1 MRMRL
6 VMGFIACFFMLL
18 LARVYYISIK
28 SNVYY
33 EEIAKQNAI
42 KTQFLAPVRGQILD
56 IKGRPLAVNK
66 LGFSISIKPYLYIK
80 KKNRNLLEQELQAIV
95 DAFPDLNATKLKRVY
110 MKADSYYNQDYIEVV
125 PFIEYD
131 AMIKHFTKLN
141 LRENMQVKSTTQR
154 FYPYDALAS
163 HVIGYVGKANLNDM
177 NENEIARLT
186 SYVGRSGI
194 ERSYNEIL
202 QGQKGEK
209 VSKVNALNKEIEEL
223 SYKKPISS
231 NITLS
236 IDLDL
241 QEYLASIFENL
252 AGAAIIMDVKSGAI
266 LAAGSFPEYNLNPFV
281 TGITQEEWDRL
292 SNDLNHPFT
301 NKLINGLY
309 PPGSVVKMGTALAFL
324 DSGKVGENHKYLCD
338 SNFELGGRKFRC
350 WKAIGHGYVDMNDA
364 IRESCDVYF
373 YKGALEVGIDTI
385 SSVFERIGFG
395 TKTGVD
401 LPNEFIGTV
410 PNRIW
415 KKEKYNQPWYQGE
428 TLNTSIGQGDFL
440 ATPMQVAKF
449 TAMIAT
455 AKNITPHFL
464 HSVDD
469 NITKI
474 NFDNNESAFTTFELS
489 KLPLLRRAMYEV
501 ANEDGGTTARF
512 LRNSPITI
520 AAKTGTAQ
528 VVGISQSEKKR
539 IKEEDLEYFLRSHA
553 WITSYAPYEK
563 PQYVVVVLIEHG
575 KSGSSTGG
583 PILAKIYQKLIDLGY
598 IDKKYIKKKTK

>member
-6 VMGFIACFFMLL
+6 VIGFISCFFILL

-42 KTQFLAPVRGQILD
+42 KTQYIAPVRGQILD

-66 LGFSISIKPYLYIK
+66 LGFSISIKPYLYLK
-80 KKNRNLLEQELQAIV
+80 KQNRAILDQELNAIV
-95 DAFPDLNATKLKRVY
+95 DAFPDLNISKLKRTY
-110 MKADSYYNQDYIEVV
+110 IKAESYYNQDYIEVV
-125 PFIEYD
+125 PFVEYD
-131 AMIKHFTKLN
+131 AMIKHVTKLS
-141 LRENMQVKSTTQR
+141 LRENMKVSSTTQR
-154 FYPYDALAS
+154 FYPFDSLAS

-186 SYVGRSGI
+186 SYVGRSGV
-194 ERSYNEIL
+194 ERYYNEIL
-202 QGQKGEK
+202 QGTKGEK
-209 VSKVNALNKEIEEL
+209 ISKVNALNKEIEEL
-223 SYKKPISS
+223 SYKKSSSS

-236 IDLDL
+236 IDLEL
-241 QEYLASIFENL
+241 QKYLSEIFKDL
-252 AGAAIIMDVKSGAI
+252 AGAAIVMDANNGAI

-281 TGITQEEWDRL
+281 SGISHEEWEAL
-292 SNDLNHPFT
+292 SNDLAHPFT

-324 DSGKVGENHKYLCD
+324 NSGKVKESDKYLCD

-350 WKAIGHGYVDMNDA
+350 WKPWGHGLMDLNDA

-373 YKGALEVGIDTI
+373 YKGALEVGIDLI
-385 SSVFERIGFG
+385 SSVFERLGYG
-395 TKTGVD
+395 NKTGVD

-410 PNRIW
+410 PNRLW
-415 KKEKYNQPWYQGE
+415 KQQKYNQPWYQGE

-440 ATPMQVAKF
+440 VTPIQVAKF
-449 TAMIAT
+449 TAAIAT
-455 AKNITPHFL
+455 SKNVTPHFL
-464 HSVDD
+464 HSIDD
-469 NITKI
+469 NISNFENTKGI
-474 NFDNNESAFTTFELS
+474 FNIFELS
-489 KLPLLRRAMYEV
+489 KLPLLRKAMYEV
-501 ANEDGGTTARF
+501 ANEQGGTTARY
-512 LRNSPITI
+512 LKNSLVTI

-528 VVGISQSEKKR
+528 VVGISQSDKKR

-563 PQYVVVVLIEHG
+563 PQFVVTVLIEHG
-575 KSGSSTGG
+575 KSGSSSGG
-583 PILAKIYQKLIDLGY
+583 PMLAKIYQKLIDLGY
-598 IDKKYIKKKTK
+598 IDKKYIKKPKV

>member
-6 VMGFIACFFMLL
+6 VMGFIACFFILL

-56 IKGRPLAVNK
+56 VKGRPLAVNK
-66 LGFSISIKPYLYIK
+66 LGFSISVKPYLYIK
-80 KKNRNLLEQELQAIV
+80 KKNRPLLDQELQAIV
-95 DAFPDLNATKLKRVY
+95 NAFPDLNITRLKRAY
-110 MKADSYYNQDYIEVV
+110 AKADSYYNQDYIEVV

-154 FYPYDALAS
+154 FYPYNALAS

-223 SYKKPISS
+223 SYKKPTSS

-241 QEYLASIFENL
+241 QEYLTSLFKNL
-252 AGAAIIMDVKSGAI
+252 AGAAIVMDVKTGAI

-281 TGITQEEWDRL
+281 TGITQEEWDKL

-309 PPGSVVKMGTALAFL
+309 PPGSVIKMGTALAFL
-324 DSGKVGENHKYLCD
+324 DSGKVHENHKYLCD
-338 SNFELGGRKFRC
+338 SNFELGDRKFRC
-350 WKAIGHGYVDMNDA
+350 WKTIGHGYVDMNDA
-364 IRESCDVYF
+364 IKESCDVYF
-373 YKGALEVGIDTI
+373 YKGSLEVGIDTI

-395 TKTGVD
+395 AKTGVD

-410 PNRIW
+410 PSRIW

-428 TLNTSIGQGDFL
+428 TLNTSIGQGNFL

-455 AKNITPHFL
+455 SKNITPHFL

-474 NFDNNESAFTTFELS
+474 SFENNESVFTTFELS

-501 ANEDGGTTARF
+501 ANVDGGTTARF
-512 LRNSPITI
+512 LKHSPITI

-575 KSGSSTGG
+575 KSGSSAGG
-583 PILAKIYQKLIDLGY
+583 PMLAKIYEKLIDLGY
-598 IDKKYIKKKTK
+598 IDKKYIKKN

>member
-1 MRMRL
+1 MRLRL
-6 VMGFIACFFMLL
+6 VMIFIACFFTLL
-18 LARVYYISIK
+18 LSRVYYISIK

-33 EEIAKQNAI
+33 DEIAKQNAI
-42 KTQFLAPVRGQILD
+42 KTLPLAPDRGQILD
-56 IKGRPLAVNK
+56 TKGRPLAVNK
-66 LGFSISIKPYLYIK
+66 LGFSVSIKPYLYIK
-80 KKNRNLLEQELQAIV
+80 KQNRELLDKELQVIV
-95 DAFPDLNATKLKRVY
+95 DTFPDQNFTKLKKNYIKV
-110 MKADSYYNQDYIEVV
+110 DSYYNQDYIEII
-125 PFIEYD
+125 PFIGYD
-131 AMIKHFTKLN
+131 DMIKHFTKLN
-141 LRENMQVKSTTQR
+141 LRENMQIKSTTQR
-154 FYPYDALAS
+154 FYPYKSLAS

-186 SYVGRSGI
+186 SYAGRSGI
-194 ERSYNEIL
+194 ERYYNEIL
-202 QGQKGEK
+202 QGVKGEK

-223 SYKKPISS
+223 SYKKPSSS
-231 NITLS
+231 NIVLS

-241 QEYLASIFENL
+241 QEYLAQIFEGL
-252 AGAAIIMDVKSGAI
+252 SGAAIVMDVKTGSV
-266 LAAGSFPEYNLNPFV
+266 LAAGSFPEYDLNPFV
-281 TGITQEEWDRL
+281 VGITQEEWSKL

-324 DSGKVGENHKYLCD
+324 NSQKINEHQKFLCD
-338 SNFELGGRKFRC
+338 NNFELGGRKFRC
-350 WKAIGHGYVDMNDA
+350 WKPTGHGYIDMNGA

-373 YKGALEVGIDTI
+373 YKGALEVGIDFI
-385 SSVFERIGFG
+385 SATFERMGFG
-395 TKTGVD
+395 TKTGID

-410 PNRIW
+410 PSKLW
-415 KKEKYNQPWYQGE
+415 KQQKYNQPWYQGE

-455 AKNITPHFL
+455 SKSVTPHFL
-464 HSVDD
+464 KSIDD
-469 NITKI
+469 NTTKI
-474 NFDNNESAFTTFELS
+474 IFDNNESVFSTFELA
-489 KLPLLRRAMYEV
+489 KLPLLRRSMYEV
-501 ANEDGGTTARF
+501 ANEEGGTTSRY
-512 LRNSPITI
+512 LKKSPVTI

-539 IKEEDLEYFLRSHA
+539 IKEEELEYFFRSHA

-583 PILAKIYQKLIDLGY
+583 PMLLKIYQKLIELGY
-598 IDKKYIKKKTK
+598 IDKKYVKST

>member
-6 VMGFIACFFMLL
+6 VMGFIACFFLLL

-66 LGFSISIKPYLYIK
+66 LGFSISIKPYLHIK
-80 KKNRNLLEQELQAIV
+80 KKNRALLEQELQAIV
-95 DAFPDLNATKLKRVY
+95 GAFPDLNVTKLKRAYV
-110 MKADSYYNQDYIEVV
+110 KADSYYNQDYIEVV

-223 SYKKPISS
+223 SYKKPTSS

-252 AGAAIIMDVKSGAI
+252 AGAAIVMDVKNGAI

-281 TGITQEEWDRL
+281 TGISQEEWDKL

-324 DSGKVGENHKYLCD
+324 DSGKVSENHKYLCD

-350 WKAIGHGYVDMNDA
+350 WKAIGHGYVNMIDA

-373 YKGALEVGIDTI
+373 YKGALEVGIDII

-395 TKTGVD
+395 AKTGVD

-469 NITKI
+469 NVTKV
-474 NFDNNESAFTTFELS
+474 NFDNNKSVFTTFELS

-598 IDKKYIKKKTK
+598 IDKKYIKKKTR

>member
-6 VMGFIACFFMLL
+6 VMGFIACFFILL

-56 IKGRPLAVNK
+56 VKGRPLAVNK
-66 LGFSISIKPYLYIK
+66 LGFSISVKPYLYIK
-80 KKNRNLLEQELQAIV
+80 KKNRPLLDQELQAIV
-95 DAFPDLNATKLKRVY
+95 NAFPDLNITRLKRAYV
-110 MKADSYYNQDYIEVV
+110 KADSYYNQDYIEVV

-154 FYPYDALAS
+154 FYPYNALAS

-223 SYKKPISS
+223 SYKKPTSS

-241 QEYLASIFENL
+241 QEYLTSLFKNL
-252 AGAAIIMDVKSGAI
+252 AGAAIVMDVKTGAI

-281 TGITQEEWDRL
+281 TGITQEEWDKL

-309 PPGSVVKMGTALAFL
+309 PPGSVIKMGTALAFL
-324 DSGKVGENHKYLCD
+324 DSGKVHENHKYLCD

-350 WKAIGHGYVDMNDA
+350 WKTIGHGYVDMNDA
-364 IRESCDVYF
+364 IKESCDVYF
-373 YKGALEVGIDTI
+373 YKGSLEVGIDTI

-395 TKTGVD
+395 AKTGVD

-410 PNRIW
+410 PSRIW

-428 TLNTSIGQGDFL
+428 TLNTSIGQGNFL

-455 AKNITPHFL
+455 SKNITPHFL

-474 NFDNNESAFTTFELS
+474 SFENNESVFTTFELS

-501 ANEDGGTTARF
+501 ANVDGGTTARF
-512 LRNSPITI
+512 LKHSPITI

-575 KSGSSTGG
+575 KSGSSAGG
-583 PILAKIYQKLIDLGY
+583 PILAKIYEKLIELGY
-598 IDKKYIKKKTK
+598 IDKKYIKKKTR

>member
-223 SYKKPISS
+223 SYKKPTSS

-252 AGAAIIMDVKSGAI
+252 AGAAIVMDVKNGAI

-281 TGITQEEWDRL
+281 TGISQEEWDKL

-324 DSGKVGENHKYLCD
+324 DGGKVSENHKYLCD

-350 WKAIGHGYVDMNDA
+350 WKAIGHGYVNMIDA

-373 YKGALEVGIDTI
+373 YKGALEVGIDII

-395 TKTGVD
+395 AKTGVD

-469 NITKI
+469 NVTKV
-474 NFDNNESAFTTFELS
+474 NFDNNKSVFTTFELS

-598 IDKKYIKKKTK
+598 IDKKYIKKKTR

>member
-1 MRMRL
+1 MRLRL
-6 VMGFIACFFMLL
+6 VMIFIALFFILL

-33 EEIAKQNAI
+33 EEIAKQNSI
-42 KTQFLAPVRGQILD
+42 KVQPLASDRGQILD
-56 IKGRPLAVNK
+56 TKGRPLAVNK

-80 KKNRNLLEQELQAIV
+80 KQNRNLLDKELQVIV
-95 DAFPDLNATKLKRVY
+95 EAFPDLNITKLKRAY
-110 MKADSYYNQDYIEVV
+110 IKADSYYNQDYIEVV

-131 AMIKHFTKLN
+131 AMNKHFTKLK

-154 FYPYDALAS
+154 FYPYDSLAS

-194 ERSYNEIL
+194 ERYYNDIL
-202 QGQKGEK
+202 QGVKGEK
-209 VSKVNALNKEIEEL
+209 VSKVNALNKEIEVL
-223 SYKKPISS
+223 SHKKPTSS
-231 NITLS
+231 NIILT

-241 QEYLASIFENL
+241 QEYLTEIFEGL
-252 AGAAIIMDVKSGAI
+252 AGAAVIMDLKTGAI

-324 DSGKVGENHKYLCD
+324 NSHKVNEHQKFLCD

-373 YKGALEVGIDTI
+373 YKGALEVGIDSI
-385 SSVFERIGFG
+385 SSTFEKLGFG
-395 TKTGVD
+395 SKTGVD

-410 PNRIW
+410 PNKIW
-415 KKEKYNQPWYQGE
+415 KKQKYNQPWYQGE
-428 TLNTSIGQGDFL
+428 TLNTSIGQGNFL

-455 AKNITPHFL
+455 SKSITPHFL
-464 HSVDD
+464 KSIDD
-469 NITKI
+469 NATKI
-474 NFDNNESAFTTFELS
+474 DFDNNESVFSTFELA
-489 KLPLLRRAMYEV
+489 KLPFLRRAMYEV
-501 ANEDGGTTARF
+501 AHEEGGTTARY
-512 LRNSPITI
+512 LKNSPVTI

-553 WITSYAPYEK
+553 WITSYAPYEN

-575 KSGSSTGG
+575 KSGSNTGG
-583 PILAKIYQKLIDLGY
+583 PMLLKIYQKLIDLGY
-598 IDKKYIKKKTK
+598 IDKKFLKRKT

>member
-1 MRMRL
+1 MRLRL
-6 VMGFIACFFMLL
+6 VMIFIACFFILL
-18 LARVYYISIK
+18 LSRVYYISVK

-42 KTQFLAPVRGQILD
+42 KTLSLAPDRGQILD
-56 IKGRPLAVNK
+56 VKGRPLAVNK
-66 LGFSISIKPYLYIK
+66 LGFSVSIKPYLYIK
-80 KKNRNLLEQELQAIV
+80 KQNRELLDKELQIIV
-95 DAFPDLNATKLKRVY
+95 DTFPDQNFTKLKKNYTKV
-110 MKADSYYNQDYIEVV
+110 DSYYNQDYIEVI
-125 PFIEYD
+125 PFIGYD
-131 AMIKHFTKLN
+131 DMIKHFTKLN
-141 LRENMQVKSTTQR
+141 LRENMQIKSTTQR
-154 FYPYDALAS
+154 FYPYESLAS

-186 SYVGRSGI
+186 SYTGRSGI
-194 ERSYNEIL
+194 ERYYNDLL
-202 QGQKGEK
+202 QGVKGEK
-209 VSKVNALNKEIEEL
+209 ISKVNALNKEIEEL
-223 SYKKPISS
+223 SYKKPSSS
-231 NITLS
+231 NIVLS

-241 QEYLASIFENL
+241 QEYLAKIFEGL
-252 AGAAIIMDVKSGAI
+252 AGAAIVMDVKTGSI
-266 LAAGSFPEYNLNPFV
+266 LAAGSFPEYDLNPFV
-281 TGITQEEWDRL
+281 VGITQEEWSRL

-324 DSGKVGENHKYLCD
+324 NSQKINEHHKFLCD
-338 SNFELGGRKFRC
+338 NNFELGGRKFRC
-350 WKAIGHGYVDMNDA
+350 WKSTGHGYVDMNGA

-373 YKGALEVGIDTI
+373 YKGALEVGIDFI
-385 SSVFERIGFG
+385 SATFERMGFG
-395 TKTGVD
+395 SKTGID

-410 PNRIW
+410 PSKLW
-415 KKEKYNQPWYQGE
+415 KQQKYNQPWYQGE

-455 AKNITPHFL
+455 SKSITPHFL
-464 HSVDD
+464 KSIDD
-469 NITKI
+469 NTTKI
-474 NFDNNESAFTTFELS
+474 NFDNNESVFSTFELA
-489 KLPLLRRAMYEV
+489 KLPLLRRSMYEV
-501 ANEDGGTTARF
+501 ANEEGGTTSRY
-512 LRNSPITI
+512 LKKSLVTI

-553 WITSYAPYEK
+553 WITSYAPYEN

-583 PILAKIYQKLIDLGY
+583 PILLKIYQKLIELGY
-598 IDKKYIKKKTK
+598 INKKYIKSTR

>member
-80 KKNRNLLEQELQAIV
+80 KKNRNFLDQELQAIV
-95 DAFPDLNATKLKRVY
+95 GAFPDLNATKLKRAY
-110 MKADSYYNQDYIEVV
+110 IKADSYYNQDYIEVV

-209 VSKVNALNKEIEEL
+209 VSKVNALNKEVEEL

-281 TGITQEEWDRL
+281 TGISQEEWDKL

-324 DSGKVGENHKYLCD
+324 DSGKVSENHKYLCD

-350 WKAIGHGYVDMNDA
+350 WKAIGHGYVNMNDA

-395 TKTGVD
+395 AKTGVD

-469 NITKI
+469 NVTKI
-474 NFDNNESAFTTFELS
+474 NFDNNESVFTTFELS

-512 LRNSPITI
+512 LRNSLITI

>member
-80 KKNRNLLEQELQAIV
+80 KKNRNLLDQELQAIV
-95 DAFPDLNATKLKRVY
+95 GAFPDLNATKLKRAY
-110 MKADSYYNQDYIEVV
+110 IKADSYYNQDYIEVV

-209 VSKVNALNKEIEEL
+209 VSKVNALNKEVEEL

-281 TGITQEEWDRL
+281 TGISQEEWDKL

-324 DSGKVGENHKYLCD
+324 DSGKVSENHKYLCD

-350 WKAIGHGYVDMNDA
+350 WKAIGHGYVNMNDA

-395 TKTGVD
+395 AKTGAD

-469 NITKI
+469 NVTKI
-474 NFDNNESAFTTFELS
+474 NFDNNESVFTTFELS

-512 LRNSPITI
+512 LRNSLITI

>member
-6 VMGFIACFFMLL
+6 VMGFIACFFLLL

-66 LGFSISIKPYLYIK
+66 LGFSISIKPYLHIK
-80 KKNRNLLEQELQAIV
+80 KKNRALLEQELQAIAG
-95 DAFPDLNATKLKRVY
+95 AFPDLNVTKLKRAYV
-110 MKADSYYNQDYIEVV
+110 KADSYYNQDYIEVV

-223 SYKKPISS
+223 SYKKPTSS

-252 AGAAIIMDVKSGAI
+252 AGAAIVMDVKNGAI

-281 TGITQEEWDRL
+281 TGISQEEWDKL

-324 DSGKVGENHKYLCD
+324 DGGKVSENHKYLCD

-350 WKAIGHGYVDMNDA
+350 WKAIGHGYVNMIDA

-373 YKGALEVGIDTI
+373 YKGALEVGIDII

-395 TKTGVD
+395 AKTGVD

-469 NITKI
+469 NVTKV
-474 NFDNNESAFTTFELS
+474 NFDNNKSVFTTFELS

-598 IDKKYIKKKTK
+598 IDKKYIKKKTR

>member
-1 MRMRL
+1 MRLRL
-6 VMGFIACFFMLL
+6 VMIFIACFFTLL
-18 LARVYYISIK
+18 LSRVYYISIK

-33 EEIAKQNAI
+33 DEIAKQNAI
-42 KTQFLAPVRGQILD
+42 KTLPLAPDRGQILD
-56 IKGRPLAVNK
+56 TKGRPLAVNK
-66 LGFSISIKPYLYIK
+66 LGFSVSIKPYLYIK
-80 KKNRNLLEQELQAIV
+80 KQNRELLDKELQVIV
-95 DAFPDLNATKLKRVY
+95 DTFPDQNFTKLKKNYIKV
-110 MKADSYYNQDYIEVV
+110 DSYYNQDYIEII
-125 PFIEYD
+125 PFIGYD
-131 AMIKHFTKLN
+131 DMIKHFTKLN
-141 LRENMQVKSTTQR
+141 LRENMQIKSTTQR
-154 FYPYDALAS
+154 FYPYESLAS

-186 SYVGRSGI
+186 SYAGRSGI
-194 ERSYNEIL
+194 ERYYNDIL
-202 QGQKGEK
+202 QGVKGEK

-223 SYKKPISS
+223 SYKKPSSS
-231 NITLS
+231 NIVLS

-241 QEYLASIFENL
+241 QEYLAQIFEGL
-252 AGAAIIMDVKSGAI
+252 SGAAIVMDVKTGSV
-266 LAAGSFPEYNLNPFV
+266 LAAGSFPEYDLNPFV
-281 TGITQEEWDRL
+281 VGITQEEWSKL

-324 DSGKVGENHKYLCD
+324 NSQKINEHQKFLCD
-338 SNFELGGRKFRC
+338 NNFELGGRKFRC
-350 WKAIGHGYVDMNDA
+350 WKPTGHGYIDMNGA

-373 YKGALEVGIDTI
+373 YKGALEVGIDFI
-385 SSVFERIGFG
+385 SATFERMGFG
-395 TKTGVD
+395 TKTGID

-410 PNRIW
+410 PSKLW
-415 KKEKYNQPWYQGE
+415 KQQKYNQPWYQGE

-455 AKNITPHFL
+455 SKSVTPHFL
-464 HSVDD
+464 KSIDD
-469 NITKI
+469 NTTKI
-474 NFDNNESAFTTFELS
+474 IFDNNESVFSTFELA
-489 KLPLLRRAMYEV
+489 KLPLLRRSMYEV
-501 ANEDGGTTARF
+501 ANEEGGTTSRY
-512 LRNSPITI
+512 LKKSPVTI

-539 IKEEDLEYFLRSHA
+539 IKEEELEYFFRSHA

-583 PILAKIYQKLIDLGY
+583 PMLLKIYQKLIELGY
-598 IDKKYIKKKTK
+598 IDKKYVKST

>member
-6 VMGFIACFFMLL
+6 VMGFIACFFILL

-66 LGFSISIKPYLYIK
+66 LGFSISIKPYLHIK

-95 DAFPDLNATKLKRVY
+95 DAFPDLNITKLKRNY
-110 MKADSYYNQDYIEVV
+110 IKADSYYNQDYIEVV

-223 SYKKPISS
+223 SYKKPTSS

-241 QEYLASIFENL
+241 QEYLTSIFENL

-281 TGITQEEWDRL
+281 TGISQEEWDKL

-309 PPGSVVKMGTALAFL
+309 PPGSVIKMGTALAFL
-324 DSGKVGENHKYLCD
+324 DSGKVNENHKYLCD

-350 WKAIGHGYVDMNDA
+350 WKAIGHGYVDMTDA

-395 TKTGVD
+395 VKTGVD

-464 HSVDD
+464 YSVDD
-469 NITKI
+469 NVTKI
-474 NFDNNESAFTTFELS
+474 NFDNNESVFTTFELS

-501 ANEDGGTTARF
+501 ANVDGGTTARF

>member
-6 VMGFIACFFMLL
+6 VMGFIACFFILL

-56 IKGRPLAVNK
+56 VKGRPLAVNK
-66 LGFSISIKPYLYIK
+66 LGFSISVKPYLYIK
-80 KKNRNLLEQELQAIV
+80 KKNRPLLDQELQAIV
-95 DAFPDLNATKLKRVY
+95 NAFPDLNITRLKRAYV
-110 MKADSYYNQDYIEVV
+110 KADSYYNQDYIEVV

-154 FYPYDALAS
+154 FYPYNALAS

-223 SYKKPISS
+223 SYKKPTSS

-241 QEYLASIFENL
+241 QEYLTSLFKNL
-252 AGAAIIMDVKSGAI
+252 AGAAIVMDVKTGAI

-281 TGITQEEWDRL
+281 TGITQEEWDKL

-309 PPGSVVKMGTALAFL
+309 PPGSVIKMGTALAFL
-324 DSGKVGENHKYLCD
+324 DSGKVHENHKYLCD

-350 WKAIGHGYVDMNDA
+350 WKTIGHGYVDMNDA
-364 IRESCDVYF
+364 IKESCDVYF
-373 YKGALEVGIDTI
+373 YKGSLEVGIDTI

-395 TKTGVD
+395 AKTGVD

-410 PNRIW
+410 PSRIW

-428 TLNTSIGQGDFL
+428 TLNTSIGQGNFL

-455 AKNITPHFL
+455 SKNITPHFL

-474 NFDNNESAFTTFELS
+474 SFENNESVFTTFELS

-501 ANEDGGTTARF
+501 ANVDGGTTARF
-512 LRNSPITI
+512 LKHSPITI

-575 KSGSSTGG
+575 KSGSSAGG
-583 PILAKIYQKLIDLGY
+583 PMLAKIYEKLIELGY
-598 IDKKYIKKKTK
+598 IDKKYIKKKTR

>member
-6 VMGFIACFFMLL
+6 VMGFIACFFLLL

-66 LGFSISIKPYLYIK
+66 LGFSISIKPYLHIK
-80 KKNRNLLEQELQAIV
+80 KKNRALLEQELQAIAG
-95 DAFPDLNATKLKRVY
+95 AFPDLNVTKLKRAY
-110 MKADSYYNQDYIEVV
+110 AKADSYYNQDYIEVV

-223 SYKKPISS
+223 SYKKPTSS

-252 AGAAIIMDVKSGAI
+252 AGAAIVMDVKNGAI

-281 TGITQEEWDRL
+281 TGISQEEWDKL

-324 DSGKVGENHKYLCD
+324 DGGKVGENHKYLCD

-350 WKAIGHGYVDMNDA
+350 WKAIGHGYVNMIDA

-373 YKGALEVGIDTI
+373 YKGALEVGIDII

-395 TKTGVD
+395 AKTGVD

-469 NITKI
+469 NVTKV
-474 NFDNNESAFTTFELS
+474 NFDNNKSVFTTFELS

-598 IDKKYIKKKTK
+598 IDKKYIKKKTR

>member
-1 MRMRL
+1 MRLRL
-6 VMGFIACFFMLL
+6 VMIFIACFFTLL
-18 LARVYYISIK
+18 LSRVYYISIK

-33 EEIAKQNAI
+33 DEIAKQNAI
-42 KTQFLAPVRGQILD
+42 KTLPLAPDRGQILD
-56 IKGRPLAVNK
+56 TKGRPLAVNK
-66 LGFSISIKPYLYIK
+66 LGFSVSIKPYLYIK
-80 KKNRNLLEQELQAIV
+80 KQNRELLDKELQVIV
-95 DAFPDLNATKLKRVY
+95 DTFPDQNFTKLKKNYIKV
-110 MKADSYYNQDYIEVV
+110 DSYYNQDYIEII
-125 PFIEYD
+125 PFIGYD
-131 AMIKHFTKLN
+131 DMIKHFTKLN
-141 LRENMQVKSTTQR
+141 LRENMQIKSTTQR
-154 FYPYDALAS
+154 FYPYESLAS

-186 SYVGRSGI
+186 SYAGRSGI
-194 ERSYNEIL
+194 ERYYNEIL
-202 QGQKGEK
+202 QGVKGEK

-223 SYKKPISS
+223 SYKKPSSS
-231 NITLS
+231 NIVLS

-241 QEYLASIFENL
+241 QEYLAQIFEGL
-252 AGAAIIMDVKSGAI
+252 SGAAIVMDVKTGSV
-266 LAAGSFPEYNLNPFV
+266 LAAGSFPEYDLNPFV
-281 TGITQEEWDRL
+281 VGITQEEWSKL

-324 DSGKVGENHKYLCD
+324 NSQKINEHQKFLCD
-338 SNFELGGRKFRC
+338 NNFELGGRKFRC
-350 WKAIGHGYVDMNDA
+350 WKPTGHGYIDMNGA

-373 YKGALEVGIDTI
+373 YKGALEVGIDFI
-385 SSVFERIGFG
+385 SATFERMGFG
-395 TKTGVD
+395 TKTGID

-410 PNRIW
+410 PSKLW
-415 KKEKYNQPWYQGE
+415 KQQKYNQPWYQGE

-455 AKNITPHFL
+455 SKSVTPHFL
-464 HSVDD
+464 KSIDD
-469 NITKI
+469 NTTKI
-474 NFDNNESAFTTFELS
+474 IFDNNESVFSTFELA
-489 KLPLLRRAMYEV
+489 KLPLLRRSMYEV
-501 ANEDGGTTARF
+501 ANEEGGTTSRY
-512 LRNSPITI
+512 LKKSPVTI

-539 IKEEDLEYFLRSHA
+539 IKEEELEYFFRSHA

-583 PILAKIYQKLIDLGY
+583 PMLLKIYQKLIELGY
-598 IDKKYIKKKTK
+598 IDKKYVKST

>member
-6 VMGFIACFFMLL
+6 VMGFIACFFLLL

-33 EEIAKQNAI
+33 DEIAKQNAI
-42 KTQFLAPVRGQILD
+42 KIQYLAPVRGQILD

-80 KKNRNLLEQELQAIV
+80 KNNRIFLKQELQAIV
-95 DAFPDLNATKLKRVY
+95 QAFPDLNITKLERAYIKG
-110 MKADSYYNQDYIEVV
+110 DSYYNQDYIEVV
-125 PFIEYD
+125 PFVEYD

-154 FYPYDALAS
+154 FYPYNDLAS

-194 ERSYNEIL
+194 ERSYNDIL

-209 VSKVNALNKEIEEL
+209 TSKVDALNKEIEEL

-241 QEYLASIFENL
+241 QEYLAKLFENL
-252 AGAAIIMDVKSGAI
+252 AGVAIIMDIKNGAI

-281 TGITQEEWDRL
+281 TGISQEEWDKL

-301 NKLINGLY
+301 NKLTNGLY

-324 DSGKVGENHKYLCD
+324 NSGRFNEKQKFLCD

-350 WKAIGHGYVDMNDA
+350 WKAIGHGFVDMNDA

-395 TKTGVD
+395 EKTGVD

-410 PNRIW
+410 PSRIW
-415 KKEKYNQPWYQGE
+415 KKEKYNRPWYQGE

-440 ATPMQVAKF
+440 ATPIQVAKF

-464 HSVDD
+464 HSIDD
-469 NITKI
+469 NITKV
-474 NFDNNESAFTTFELS
+474 NFDNNKSIFTTFELS

-501 ANEDGGTTARF
+501 ANEQGGTTARY
-512 LRNSPITI
+512 LKNLPITI

-563 PQYVVVVLIEHG
+563 PQYVVVILIEHG

-583 PILAKIYQKLIDLGY
+583 PMLAKIYQKLVDLGY
-598 IDKKYIKKKTK
+598 VDKKYVKKKIK

>member
-6 VMGFIACFFMLL
+6 VMGFIACFFILL

-56 IKGRPLAVNK
+56 VKGRPLAVNK
-66 LGFSISIKPYLYIK
+66 LGFSISVKPYLYIK
-80 KKNRNLLEQELQAIV
+80 KKNRPLLDQELQAIV
-95 DAFPDLNATKLKRVY
+95 NAFPDLNITRLKRAYV
-110 MKADSYYNQDYIEVV
+110 KADSYYNQDYIEVV
-125 PFIEYD
+125 PFIEYG

-154 FYPYDALAS
+154 FYPYNALAS
-163 HVIGYVGKANLNDM
+163 HVVGYVGKANLNDM

-223 SYKKPISS
+223 SYKKPTSS

-241 QEYLASIFENL
+241 QEYLTSLFKNL
-252 AGAAIIMDVKSGAI
+252 AGAAIVMDVKTGAI

-281 TGITQEEWDRL
+281 TGITQEEWDKL

-324 DSGKVGENHKYLCD
+324 DSGKVHENHKYLCD

-350 WKAIGHGYVDMNDA
+350 WKTIGHGYVDMNDA
-364 IRESCDVYF
+364 IKESCDVYF
-373 YKGALEVGIDTI
+373 YKGSLEVGIDTI

-395 TKTGVD
+395 AKTGVD

-410 PNRIW
+410 PSRIW

-428 TLNTSIGQGDFL
+428 TLNTSIGQGNFL

-455 AKNITPHFL
+455 SKNITPHFL

-474 NFDNNESAFTTFELS
+474 SFENNESVFTTFELS

-501 ANEDGGTTARF
+501 ANVDGGTTARF
-512 LRNSPITI
+512 LKHSPITI

-575 KSGSSTGG
+575 KSGSGAGG
-583 PILAKIYQKLIDLGY
+583 PMLAKIYEKLIELGY
-598 IDKKYIKKKTK
+598 IDKKYIKKKTR

>member
-6 VMGFIACFFMLL
+6 VMGFIACFFILL

-42 KTQFLAPVRGQILD
+42 KTQLIAPVRGQILD
-56 IKGRPLAVNK
+56 IKGKPLAVNK

-80 KKNRNLLEQELQAIV
+80 KKNRNLLEQELQTIV
-95 DAFPDLNATKLKRVY
+95 HYFPDLNITKLKKTY
-110 MKADSYYNQDYIEVV
+110 IKSDSYYNQDYIEVV

-131 AMIKHFTKLN
+131 AMIKYFTILN

-154 FYPYDALAS
+154 YYPYDSLAS

-194 ERSYNEIL
+194 ERYYNNIL
-202 QGQKGEK
+202 QGNKGEK
-209 VSKVNALNKEIEEL
+209 ISKVNALNKEIEEL
-223 SYKKPISS
+223 SYKKPQTH
-231 NITLS
+231 NITLT
-236 IDLDL
+236 IDLQL
-241 QEYLASIFENL
+241 QEFITQIFKDL
-252 AGAAIIMDVKSGAI
+252 AGAAIIMDVNNGAI

-281 TGITQEEWDRL
+281 TGISQEEWDKL

-324 DSGKVGENHKYLCD
+324 DSGKFDEHRKFLCD

-350 WKAIGHGYVDMNDA
+350 WKVTGHGYMDMNDA

-385 SSVFERIGFG
+385 SSVFERMGFG
-395 TKTGVD
+395 FKTGVD

-410 PNRIW
+410 PNKAW
-415 KKEKYNQPWYQGE
+415 KKQKYNQPWYQGE

-440 ATPMQVAKF
+440 VTPMQVAKF

-455 AKNITPHFL
+455 AKNITPHFIE
-464 HSVDD
+464 SIDD
-469 NITKI
+469 NITKL
-474 NFDNNESAFTTFELS
+474 NFENNESIFTTFELA
-489 KLPLLRRAMYEV
+489 KLPLLRRSMYEV
-501 ANEDGGTTARF
+501 ANEQGGTTARY
-512 LRNSPITI
+512 LKNSPITI

-583 PILAKIYQKLIDLGY
+583 PILAKIYEKLIDLGY
-598 IDKKYIKKKTK
+598 IDKKYIKKKIR

>member
-6 VMGFIACFFMLL
+6 VMGFIACFFILL

-56 IKGRPLAVNK
+56 VKGRPLAVNK
-66 LGFSISIKPYLYIK
+66 LGFSISVKPYLYIK
-80 KKNRNLLEQELQAIV
+80 KKNRPLLDQELQAIV
-95 DAFPDLNATKLKRVY
+95 NAFPDLNITRLKRAYV
-110 MKADSYYNQDYIEVV
+110 KADSYYNQDYIEVV

-154 FYPYDALAS
+154 FYPYNALAS

-223 SYKKPISS
+223 SYKKPTSS

-241 QEYLASIFENL
+241 QEYLTSLFKNL
-252 AGAAIIMDVKSGAI
+252 AGAAIVMDVKTGAI

-281 TGITQEEWDRL
+281 TGITQEEWDKL

-309 PPGSVVKMGTALAFL
+309 PPGSVIKMGTALAFL
-324 DSGKVGENHKYLCD
+324 DSGKVHENHKYLCD
-338 SNFELGGRKFRC
+338 SNFELGDRKFRC
-350 WKAIGHGYVDMNDA
+350 WKTIGHGYVDMNDA
-364 IRESCDVYF
+364 IKESCDVYF
-373 YKGALEVGIDTI
+373 YKGSLEVGIDTI

-395 TKTGVD
+395 AKTGVD

-410 PNRIW
+410 PSRIW

-428 TLNTSIGQGDFL
+428 TLNTSIGQGNFL

-455 AKNITPHFL
+455 SKNITPHFL

-474 NFDNNESAFTTFELS
+474 SFENNESVFTTFELS

-501 ANEDGGTTARF
+501 ANVDGGTTARF
-512 LRNSPITI
+512 LKHSPITI

-575 KSGSSTGG
+575 KSGSSAGG
-583 PILAKIYQKLIDLGY
+583 PMLAKIYEKLIDLGY
-598 IDKKYIKKKTK
+598 IDKKYIKKN

>member
-6 VMGFIACFFMLL
+6 VMGFIACFFLLL

-66 LGFSISIKPYLYIK
+66 LGFSISIKPYLHIK
-80 KKNRNLLEQELQAIV
+80 KKNRALLEQELQAIV
-95 DAFPDLNATKLKRVY
+95 GAFPDLNVTKLKRAYV
-110 MKADSYYNQDYIEVV
+110 KADSYYNQDYIEVV

-223 SYKKPISS
+223 SYKKPTSS

-252 AGAAIIMDVKSGAI
+252 AGAAIVMDVKNGAI

-281 TGITQEEWDRL
+281 TGISQEEWDKL

-324 DSGKVGENHKYLCD
+324 DGGKVSENHKYLCD

-350 WKAIGHGYVDMNDA
+350 WKAIGHGYVNMIDA

-373 YKGALEVGIDTI
+373 YKGALEVGIDII

-395 TKTGVD
+395 AKTGVD

-469 NITKI
+469 NVTKV
-474 NFDNNESAFTTFELS
+474 NFDNNKSVFTTFELS

-598 IDKKYIKKKTK
+598 IDKKYIKKKTR

>member
-6 VMGFIACFFMLL
+6 VMGFIACFFLLL

-66 LGFSISIKPYLYIK
+66 LGFSISIKPYLHIK
-80 KKNRNLLEQELQAIV
+80 KKNRALLEQELQAIV
-95 DAFPDLNATKLKRVY
+95 GAFPDLNATKLKKAYV
-110 MKADSYYNQDYIEVV
+110 KADSYYNQDYIEVV

-223 SYKKPISS
+223 SYKKPTSS

-252 AGAAIIMDVKSGAI
+252 AGAAIVMDVKNGAI

-281 TGITQEEWDRL
+281 TGISQEEWDKL

-324 DSGKVGENHKYLCD
+324 DGGKVSENHKYLCD

-350 WKAIGHGYVDMNDA
+350 WKAIGHGYVDMIDA

-395 TKTGVD
+395 AKTGVD

-469 NITKI
+469 NVTKV
-474 NFDNNESAFTTFELS
+474 NFDNNESVFTTFELS

-598 IDKKYIKKKTK
+598 IDKKYIKKKTR

>member
-6 VMGFIACFFMLL
+6 VMGFIACFFLLL

-66 LGFSISIKPYLYIK
+66 LGFSISIKPYLHIK
-80 KKNRNLLEQELQAIV
+80 KKNRALLEQELQAIAG
-95 DAFPDLNATKLKRVY
+95 AFPDLNVTKLKRAYV
-110 MKADSYYNQDYIEVV
+110 KADSYYNQDYIEVV

-131 AMIKHFTKLN
+131 VMIKHFTKLN

-223 SYKKPISS
+223 SYKKPTSS

-252 AGAAIIMDVKSGAI
+252 AGAAIVMDVKNGAI

-281 TGITQEEWDRL
+281 TGISQEEWDKL

-324 DSGKVGENHKYLCD
+324 DGGKVSENHKYLCD

-350 WKAIGHGYVDMNDA
+350 WKAIGHGYVNMIDA

-373 YKGALEVGIDTI
+373 YKGALEVGIDII

-395 TKTGVD
+395 AKTGVD

-469 NITKI
+469 NVTKV
-474 NFDNNESAFTTFELS
+474 NFDNNKSVFTTFELS

-598 IDKKYIKKKTK
+598 IDKKYIKKKTR